1 MSYCTLLLPSYSYD
15 PVWSNCEVCLPYLYV
30 LVRDIEQT
38 PVLVLCEMRRVL
50 VVDLALFLSRA
61 LARVCDY
68 PLRPN
73 VVNRLAAAAALRA
86 MNGAQLNSKAI
97 VVRLHEPKQLRQEK
111 LAQRY
116 AGHNG
121 HPRSSSGATSPTAS
135 DAGET
140 LVGGWSSPRTRSSIL
155 GSPKAGY
162 NDRPER
168 GRRGS
173 GSYFHVSGAFIALL
187 FHSHPR
193 LIVAGGAFGHF
204 EYANEV

>member
-1 MSYCTLLLPSYSYD
+1 MK
-15 PVWSNCEVCLPYLYV
+15 
-30 LVRDIEQT
+30 
-38 PVLVLCEMRRVL
+38 RVL
-50 VVDLALFLSRA
+50 VVDLALFRSRA
-61 LARVCDY
+61 LARVFY
-68 PLRPN
+68 IRPEIKLILI
-73 VVNRLAAAAALRA
+73 NRLTAAAALRA

-116 AGHNG
+116 AGYNG
-121 HPRSSSGATSPTAS
+121 HPRGSSGATSPAAS

-155 GSPKAGY
+155 GSPKTGY

-173 GSYFHVSGAFIALL
+173 GSYFHVSSAFIALL
-187 FHSHPR
+187 INFHSCPN
-193 LIVAGGAFGHF
+193 VAGGTFGDF
-204 EYANEV
+204 EYADEV

>member
-1 MSYCTLLLPSYSYD
+1 ML
-15 PVWSNCEVCLPYLYV
+15 VCDTEKIL
-30 LVRDIEQT
+30 
-38 PVLVLCEMRRVL
+38 VLVLCEMRRVL

-68 PLRPN
+68 PLTLRPN
-73 VVNRLAAAAALRA
+73 VINRLTAAAALRA

-155 GSPKAGY
+155 GSPKASY

-173 GSYFHVSGAFIALL
+173 GSYFHVSGAFIALP
-187 FHSHPR
+187 FHSHSCVV
-193 LIVAGGAFGHF
+193 VAGGAFGHF
-204 EYANEV
+204 EYADEV